1 MHNEKE
7 LLKLVNEAI
16 EADPFN
22 GEPRELYEPLDYI
35 LALGGKR
42 IRPVMLLMAAEMFG
56 GDPLRAMP
64 TAIGIELFHNFSLIH
79 DDIMDNAP
87 IRRGKPTVHVKWS
100 ANAAILSG
108 DTMLVK
114 AYESI
119 LKVPESI
126 LKQALTIF
134 NQTALEVCEGQ
145 QYDMNFESLAEVTIP
160 DYMKMIRLKTAVLIG
175 ASLHLGGLV
184 AGASADDLHNLY
196 EFGIHTGMAFQL
208 RDDLLDTFGDEKTFG
223 KRQYGDIRANK
234 KTFLF
239 LKALEMAM
247 EKDKE
252 RLKALFSGFNGDV
265 GTKITETLDIFQK
278 TKVKEL
284 TETEIEGHHRIALDY
299 FKKIG
304 VPSGQKRILLNYT
317 EMLAGR
323 TI

>member
-1 MHNEKE
+1 MHNDKE
-7 LLKLVNEAI
+7 LLKIFNEAI
-16 EADPFN
+16 EADPFD
-22 GEPRELYEPLDYI
+22 GEPRELYEPLEYI

-56 GDPLRAMP
+56 GDPQKAMP
-64 TAIGIELFHNFSLIH
+64 AALGIELFHNFSLIH

-87 IRRGKPTVHVKWS
+87 IRRGKPTVHMKWN

-114 AYESI
+114 AYDKI
-119 LKVPESI
+119 LRIPEPV
-126 LKQALTIF
+126 LNQAFAIF

-145 QYDMNFESLAEVTIP
+145 QYDMNFESQEVVTIP

-175 ASLHLGGLV
+175 ASLRLGGLM
-184 AGASADDLHNLY
+184 AGAPAEDLDNLY
-196 EFGIHTGMAFQL
+196 EFGIHTGLAFQL

-223 KRQYGDIRANK
+223 KKQYGDIRANK

-239 LKALEMAM
+239 LKAQDLAE
-247 EKDKE
+247 EIDKE
-252 RLKALFSGFNGDV
+252 KLKALFSGFSLDEQR
-265 GTKITETLDIFQK
+265 KIRETLDIFNK
-278 TKVKEL
+278 TKVKEY
-284 TETEIEGHHRIALDY
+284 TEAEIDKHHRLASVY
-299 FKKIG
+299 FKEIG
-304 VPSGQKRILLNYT
+304 ALPERKQILLRYT